1 MEKVQDD
8 QLAIARYL
16 IREHGLQDVYFEGLT
31 EQTLPDLRVR
41 LDLLKTLDRLAAL
54 SGMDEAA
61 ASSARADP
69 LGWNP
74 WAAAA
79 QWRDWRGADSGR

>member
-1 MEKVQDD
+1 VEKVQED

-16 IREHGLQDVYFEGLT
+16 IREHGLKDVYFARPAGPAGLA
-31 EQTLPDLRVR
+31 QNPGSLGGARR
-41 LDLLKTLDRLAAL
+41 HGR
-54 SGMDEAA
+54 SGA

-69 LGWNP
+69 RGRNP

-79 QWRDWRGADSGR
+79 QWRDRRGADSGR